1 MHTSFGIKVCEGVRS
16 GGPSFRGCSGFHW
29 GMDGAEGT
37 NSGTDTARKP
47 DNAVEVDYGTGRL
60 YRNVGFYEY
69 PVTSYKFLNPGRL
82 DADEKYKKNNLVRC
96 PLIPYGVA
104 S

>member
-1 MHTSFGIKVCEGVRS
+1 
-16 GGPSFRGCSGFHW
+16 
-29 GMDGAEGT
+29 MDYAEGT

-82 DADEKYKKNNLVRC
+82 DADEKYKKNQSC
-96 PLIPYGVA
+96 PLSPDTIWSCLVMSREVENMGRPQITLDGD
-104 S
+104 